1 MGKVLR
7 DVVSY
12 QADVIK
18 ALGHPLRIRIVDYLK
33 GRDRSV
39 TEIIEHFGV
48 DASVVSRQLAIL
60 KRAGIL
66 SSRKKG
72 LNVYYGVAMGRVPEF
87 LRYVA
92 SAVKRKFA

>member
-1 MGKVLR
+1 MKLSSEVINF
-7 DVVSY
+7 

-18 ALGHPLRIRIVDYLK
+18 ALGHGLRIQIVDFLK
-33 GRDRSV
+33 TKERSV

-66 SSRKKG
+66 GSRKSG
-72 LNVYYGVAMGRVPEF
+72 LPPSGNRTRRTRPAKEPPDDPAQGHLF
-87 LRYVA
+87 
-92 SAVKRKFA
+92 